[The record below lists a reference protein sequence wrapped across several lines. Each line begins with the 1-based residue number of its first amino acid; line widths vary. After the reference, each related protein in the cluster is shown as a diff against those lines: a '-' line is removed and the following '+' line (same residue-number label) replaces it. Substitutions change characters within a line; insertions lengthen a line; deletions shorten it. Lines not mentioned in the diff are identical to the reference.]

1 MVDRTTEL
9 ASSEAFKSCS
19 LCTQLPLLSV
29 PPWSSTRQSPQGQP
43 TVHHL
48 RQRDAEMRNRCPIC
62 FVFGTRESPGESGPW
77 CFKLGERTALDASFS
92 EPLTAIIWIWAAPLL
107 GVSNAHKSQSFRR
120 RRRKHGRS
128 EFPLVKLMASRA
140 KVPWIEFI
148 ECTERTETIGIIYC
162 IIIIII
168 SNQSNLSKR
177 FFKLHHV
184 LKPKLCTW
192 KHYGRF
198 LEDHDIEADSIQG
211 TSCWPPPSHC
221 HTSDRSG
228 WCHSH
233 VALPHP
239 VPHRTWRCKQSQH
252 TFFLKRKSSLA
263 MPFFQGLQDLLENCQ
278 QDWQMLLHGPHKQ
291 IGKKC
296 AWLDLWT

>member
-1 MVDRTTEL
+1 
-9 ASSEAFKSCS
+9 
-19 LCTQLPLLSV
+19 
-29 PPWSSTRQSPQGQP
+29 
-43 TVHHL
+43 
-48 RQRDAEMRNRCPIC
+48 MRNRCPIC
-62 FVFGTRESPGESGPW
+62 FVFGTRESPRRIRSMVLQVGWEKCFGCFLILSPWLPSSGFGLLPSLV
-77 CFKLGERTALDASFS
+77 FRMLTNRKSF
-92 EPLTAIIWIWAAPLL
+92 
-107 GVSNAHKSQSFRR
+107 GR

-252 TFFLKRKSSLA
+252 AMLFFEAKVFIGNAFFPRPSGSAWKLPTRLANAPSWSSQTNRQKVCLTW
-263 MPFFQGLQDLLENCQ
+263 PVDLMANSIPVAPDPSEARHFLRVV
-278 QDWQMLLHGPHKQ
+278 
-291 IGKKC
+291 
-296 AWLDLWT
+296 A